1 MFYCFVLFCFVFT
14 RDIFHSNRDHYIH
27 SNVYK
32 GNFILILV
40 VEEITLNEIFLT
52 GLKLH
57 EKISECS
64 ARQGLGTTFCQWTAQ
79 LTKDNNIEEL

>member
-1 MFYCFVLFCFVFT
+1 M
-14 RDIFHSNRDHYIH
+14 DIFHSNRDHYIH

-32 GNFILILV
+32 GNFILILF
-40 VEEITLNEIFLT
+40 VEVITLNEIFLT

-64 ARQGLGTTFCQWTAQ
+64 ARQGLGSTFCQRRAQ